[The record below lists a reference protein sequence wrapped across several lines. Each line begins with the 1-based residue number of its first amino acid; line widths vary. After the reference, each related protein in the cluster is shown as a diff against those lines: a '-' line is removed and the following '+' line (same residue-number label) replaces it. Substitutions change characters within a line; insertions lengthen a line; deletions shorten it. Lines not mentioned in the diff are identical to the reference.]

1 MLAQA
6 KGDRMKLWKTAIMA
20 TAIGFAVPHG
30 AEADVGLVHVS
41 PKLTMAQPCGS
52 GDSCAFTWTLA
63 TRFGVALN
71 FAEQRY
77 GRRDLNWTLLGVD
90 FAQIDTPQIFY
101 AGYGGGR
108 RDIVVQLTA
117 SAARNEKQALFQ
129 LGHEVIHTL
138 SPIGPDALPS
148 MLEEGI
154 ATYNSLDYVRST
166 GTDIGPGYIGAS
178 AYEAAY
184 WLIVELEAAQPDF
197 QERTKALRQRHGS
210 LSELTA
216 RKIQNAYPAI
226 SSALAQRLAAAF

>member
-6 KGDRMKLWKTAIMA
+6 KGDRMKLWKTATMA
-20 TAIGFAVPHG
+20 TALGFAAPHG
-30 AEADVGLVHVS
+30 AEADAGLIHVS
-41 PKLTMAQPCGS
+41 PALTMAQPCSGS
-52 GDSCAFTWTLA
+52 DGCAFTWTLA

-90 FAQIDTPQIFY
+90 FAQIPTPQVFY
-101 AGYGGGR
+101 AGYGSGR
-108 RDIVVQLTA
+108 QDIVVQLTA

-129 LGHEVIHTL
+129 MAHEVIHTL
-138 SPIGPDALPS
+138 SPIGPNAAPS

-166 GTDIGPGYIGAS
+166 GTEIGPGYIS
-178 AYEAAY
+178 SDAYESAY
-184 WLIVELEAAQPDF
+184 WLIIELEAAQPDF
-197 QERTKALRQRHGS
+197 QARTVALRQRHGS

-216 RKIQNAYPAI
+216 RKIKNAYPSI
-226 SSALAQRLAAAF
+226 SNTLAQRLAQAF